1 MSTQNTSGA
10 TSTIQIAVELDE
22 ARIPQRMQWSSTDGK
37 ESEGSECAAFLLSIW
52 DPKAAQALRIDLW
65 TKDMQKDEMNIM
77 FFQTFLTMAET
88 YARANGDPKLTDL
101 IRNFGYDFGEAAN
114 IIRRKEEPSLPP
126 LPEIVPPN
134 R

>member
-1 MSTQNTSGA
+1 MSTANQPNL
-10 TSTIQIAVELDE
+10 TSTIRLEVELDE
-22 ARIPQRMQWSSTDGK
+22 ARIPQRMHWSSTDGK

-88 YARANGDPKLTDL
+88 YARANGDAKLTDM
-101 IRNFGYDFGEAAN
+101 IRHFSYDFGETAK
-114 IIRRKEEPSLPP
+114 IIRRKEEAPLPP
-126 LPEIVPPN
+126 LPVPGQG
-134 R
+134 